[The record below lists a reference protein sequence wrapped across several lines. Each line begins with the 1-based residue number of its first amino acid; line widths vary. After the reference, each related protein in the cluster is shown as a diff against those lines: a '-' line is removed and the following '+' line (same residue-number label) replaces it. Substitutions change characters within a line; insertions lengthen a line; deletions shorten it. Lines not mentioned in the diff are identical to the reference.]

1 MDLRLIPKLILQN
14 DQNDMQTIPK
24 DTNGHESFLN
34 LALRSCKHSPVSRNA
49 YQASVISFDGSIIST
64 SALPCVV
71 GALCLIEN
79 SYGRET
85 TGEVVRI
92 HRDSLEIIP
101 HDTKCPIQIGDQVTL
116 LQSRQEVEVGEA
128 LLGRVIDGLGNPL
141 DQLPNPICNEK
152 YLLDGISVNPFQ
164 RRQIDQ
170 ILDVGIRNM
179 NALLTVGSGQRLGIM
194 AGSGVGKSVLLS
206 MITKNTSADVIVIAL
221 IGERGREV
229 ASFTHEILSSH
240 SQQKVVIV
248 AVPADRSPLL
258 RIQGAKRATAICE
271 YFRDLGKNVLLIMD
285 SLTRVAHAQ
294 REVGLSLGE
303 QPTSRGYPPSVIS
316 LLPNLIER
324 TGTSTETEG
333 AITAIY
339 TVLAD
344 GDDIVSDPVV
354 DTARAILDGHIVLSR
369 ELAQQGVYP
378 AIDVGQSISRLMNDI
393 VDDVQIKNANKL
405 RRLISKYQENRD
417 LVLMGGYVQGQDQD
431 LDIALSLWPD
441 ILSFLHQDQA
451 EENSYEDA
459 CNSLAQLVGHLA

>member
-1 MDLRLIPKLILQN
+1 
-14 DQNDMQTIPK
+14 MQTIQI
-24 DTNGHESFLN
+24 DTIGQASFLDQ
-34 LALRSCKHSPVSRNA
+34 ALRSCRHAPVSSNA
-49 YQASVISFDGSIIST
+49 YQASVISFDGAIIST

-79 SYGRET
+79 AYGRET

-116 LQSRQEVEVGEA
+116 LQSRQEVDVGED

-164 RRQIDQ
+164 RRQINQ
-170 ILDVGIRNM
+170 TLDVGIRNM

-229 ASFTHEILSSH
+229 ASFTKEILGSH

-271 YFRDLGKNVLLIMD
+271 YFRDQGKNVLLIMD

-316 LLPNLIER
+316 LLPSLIER
-324 TGTSTETEG
+324 TGTSTGTDG

-393 VDDVQIKNANKL
+393 VDDEQIKNANKL

-441 ILSFLHQDQA
+441 ILAFLQQDQA

-459 CNSLAQLVGHLA
+459 CNSLSQLVGHLT